1 MKSNLTR
8 KLIHLE
14 VNGKPSEP
22 HSIWLVLN
30 QQHIQKHPGPGS
42 ENRNLAKNFKKCCN
56 FSISAK
62 SEIESKSAP

>member
-1 MKSNLTR
+1 MKSNITR

-30 QQHIQKHPGPGS
+30 QPHIQKYPVPGS
-42 ENRNLAKNFKKCCN
+42 ENGKVVKH
-56 FSISAK
+56 
-62 SEIESKSAP
+62 